1 MILPYTFF
9 QVENL
14 RRRAVTTTMQKG
26 KKMEEKVRQAEKL
39 GICHQDSA
47 SRLMRWRSKE
57 LKELTNPSACSFPAH
72 VR

>member
-1 MILPYTFF
+1 MYWSNSGTRLACIFF

-14 RRRAVTTTMQKG
+14 RLRVVTATIKKE

-47 SRLMRWRSKE
+47 YQ
-57 LKELTNPSACSFPAH
+57 
-72 VR
+72 